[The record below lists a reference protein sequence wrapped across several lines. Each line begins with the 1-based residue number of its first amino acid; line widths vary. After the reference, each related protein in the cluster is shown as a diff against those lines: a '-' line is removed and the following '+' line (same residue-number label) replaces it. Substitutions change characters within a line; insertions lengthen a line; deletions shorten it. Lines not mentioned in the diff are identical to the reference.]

1 MTKKEAEYLVAQMK
15 SYLDQQ
21 LAAIDRR
28 GKIDVHEFEKRYMTV
43 SNGGCPVDHSLF
55 RRFLNECAMGYGAIN
70 ISVTEALPLE
80 PDSNTLYILQQ
91 ENGDVSL
98 NVYVDGEWVTVVC
111 SIENII
117 SILYADLC
125 TLRSES
131 KLIPGSY
138 YRITDYNTTTTQ
150 PDTQSAGHA
159 FDIIVKAL
167 NSNSLSEEAY
177 ATIHEDDTYF
187 ENAKLGAWELKYCLD
202 NDTSR
207 FAWADTIN
215 GKGVIYFMKDEWN
228 NECPYDFKNIQFK
241 KSDVFLYTF
250 GGTTDN
256 SLTGGCHHNTMMG
269 CVLSSVLTLNF
280 NTFGNYCHSNT
291 FGVNCYS
298 NTFGNYCHSN
308 TFGVNC
314 YSNTFSYNCYS
325 NTFGDYCRN
334 NTFDLCC
341 SFNTFG
347 DYCNYNTFGE
357 TCEYNTFGD
366 DCNNNTFGNSCN
378 YNTFGNDCNNNT
390 FGNGCYYNTFGNDC
404 YDNNF
409 YVGTSGT
416 TKRNYIRYIVLEDGC
431 SYNNFYSTLTTNGSN
446 FLQRIR
452 IKGLDNDESTD
463 IQITLSEVNT

>member
-131 KLIPGSY
+131 KLIPSSY

-187 ENAKLGAWELKYCLD
+187 ENAKLEAWEIKYCMD
-202 NDTSR
+202 I
-207 FAWADTIN
+207 FEI
-215 GKGVIYFMKDEWN
+215 
-228 NECPYDFKNIQFK
+228 DF
-241 KSDVFLYTF
+241 
-250 GGTTDN
+250 
-256 SLTGGCHHNTMMG
+256 
-269 CVLSSVLTLNF
+269 
-280 NTFGNYCHSNT
+280 
-291 FGVNCYS
+291 
-298 NTFGNYCHSN
+298 
-308 TFGVNC
+308 
-314 YSNTFSYNCYS
+314 
-325 NTFGDYCRN
+325 
-334 NTFDLCC
+334 
-341 SFNTFG
+341 
-347 DYCNYNTFGE
+347 
-357 TCEYNTFGD
+357 
-366 DCNNNTFGNSCN
+366 
-378 YNTFGNDCNNNT
+378 
-390 FGNGCYYNTFGNDC
+390 
-404 YDNNF
+404 
-409 YVGTSGT
+409 
-416 TKRNYIRYIVLEDGC
+416 
-431 SYNNFYSTLTTNGSN
+431 
-446 FLQRIR
+446 
-452 IKGLDNDESTD
+452 
-463 IQITLSEVNT
+463 